1 MILRDRVDLLDP
13 RGELVQ
19 ADVPAHVAY
28 RRTLAGDGYSD
39 SFYIKEQLTVLLSA
53 SVPVELPG
61 VSNDGSIFVWRG
73 EQYLIDT
80 PPEYRRKHGRD
91 HHQTIGLKRFG

>member
-28 RRTLAGDGYSD
+28 RRTLTGDGYSD

-53 SVPVELPG
+53 AIPIEEPG
-61 VSNDGSIFVWRG
+61 PTNEGTKFRWRG
-73 EQYLIDT
+73 EVYAIDT